1 MIMSGRETNKKTK
14 KFTILP
20 FKPFPIIP
28 FCSSRRCRLISFSP
42 PNDLP
47 STLLP
52 LSSIRKF
59 NATRKNMNT
68 LKPNLIQMRCIWR
81 RLLIVAIVQKW
92 FKWRGNLLISENSIL
107 KKATLVMV
115 VPKLLFSPIL
125 YDLNFSSWTKTRS
138 QRIERKIII
147 IIIQNDIFCLSFKYV
162 YLQI

>member
-1 MIMSGRETNKKTK
+1 MIMSVGETNKKTK
-14 KFTILP
+14 KINILP

-107 KKATLVMV
+107 KGATLV

-125 YDLNFSSWTKTRS
+125 FNFNFSSWTKTRS

-147 IIIQNDIFCLSFKYV
+147 IIIQNDTFCLSFKYV